1 MQYKTGV
8 RNWCKELGGDESMC
22 VGGVGVGMHSHH

>member
-22 VGGVGVGMHSHH
+22 VGGGVDMHSHH